1 MDNNLIEINSQQEL
15 SPASSSDL
23 VSIADNIL
31 LDVRTDITQLNT
43 LSLPI
48 SQLATLGTGISSLLP
63 AFRTVTE
70 TTSVAGQGL
79 YRLANKAVN
88 DTLKVAKDGNFWGAL
103 KTSSGASKM
112 AKFAEAGDI
121 TTMSKTVMP
130 IDPATIMMSVALF
143 SIEQQLGHIE
153 EMQRKIISFLE
164 IEKESEIEAD
174 VETLSNIINKY
185 KHSWD
190 NEHFISSNHQTII
203 DIQRTSRKNMLS
215 YQKKVKDMIKSKQ
228 IITLQSKVKN
238 TLNEL
243 QKNFKYYRLSLF
255 AFSMS
260 SLLEIMLS
268 GNFKEENI
276 LSIKEEIEKQ
286 AFAYRDIYG
295 DCSVYLENMEK
306 AALEANLLKGVGKVS
321 KATGKLISNIP
332 VVKDGQVDE
341 FLQESGERVS
351 DKATLIEKEVIETFA
366 EMSNP
371 GTNLFTEK
379 MEDLIQIY
387 VHTTDIMFDNKNI
400 YLIAN

>member
-1 MDNNLIEINSQQEL
+1 MDNNLIEINSQREL

-43 LSLPI
+43 ISLPI
-48 SQLATLGTGISSLLP
+48 SQLATLGTGVSSLLP
-63 AFRTVTE
+63 AFRTITE

-79 YRLANKAVN
+79 YRLANAAVN

-103 KTSSGASKM
+103 KTTSGASKM

-174 VETLSNIINKY
+174 VETLSIIINKY

-228 IITLQSKVKN
+228 IV
-238 TLNEL
+238 
-243 QKNFKYYRLSLF
+243 F
-255 AFSMS
+255 
-260 SLLEIMLS
+260 
-268 GNFKEENI
+268 
-276 LSIKEEIEKQ
+276 
-286 AFAYRDIYG
+286 
-295 DCSVYLENMEK
+295 
-306 AALEANLLKGVGKVS
+306 
-321 KATGKLISNIP
+321 
-332 VVKDGQVDE
+332 
-341 FLQESGERVS
+341 
-351 DKATLIEKEVIETFA
+351 
-366 EMSNP
+366 
-371 GTNLFTEK
+371 
-379 MEDLIQIY
+379 
-387 VHTTDIMFDNKNI
+387 
-400 YLIAN
+400 

>member
-1 MDNNLIEINSQQEL
+1 MDNMIEIKDNQEL
-15 SPASSSDL
+15 SPTSSNDL

-31 LDVRTDITQLNT
+31 LDVRTDITQLNKI
-43 LSLPI
+43 SLPI
-48 SQLATLGTGISSLLP
+48 SQLATLGTGVSSLLP
-63 AFRTVTE
+63 AFRTVTQS
-70 TTSVAGQGL
+70 TSMAGQGL
-79 YRLANKAVN
+79 YRLTNAAVN
-88 DTLKVAKDGNFWGAL
+88 DALKLTKDGQFWGAL

-112 AKFAEAGDI
+112 AKFTEVGDVTAI
-121 TTMSKTVMP
+121 SKTVMP
-130 IDPATIMMSVALF
+130 LDPATIMMSVALF

-174 VETLSNIINKY
+174 VEILSNIISKY
-185 KHSWD
+185 KHNWD
-190 NEHFISSNHQTII
+190 NEHFVSSNHQTVI

-228 IITLQSKVKN
+228 IITLQSKVKSM
-238 TLNEL
+238 LNEL

-268 GNFKEENI
+268 GNFKEESI
-276 LSIKEEIEKQ
+276 LSIKDEIEKQ
-286 AFAYRDIYG
+286 AFAYRDVYCN
-295 DCSVYLENMEK
+295 CSVYLENMEK
-306 AALEANLLKGVGKVS
+306 VALESNLLKGVSKIS

-341 FLQESGERVS
+341 FLQESGDRVNA
-351 DKATLIEKEVIETFA
+351 KAVLIGKEVIETFA

-379 MEDLIQIY
+379 MDDLIQIY
-387 VHTTDIMFDNKNI
+387 VNTTDILFDNNNI

>member
-1 MDNNLIEINSQQEL
+1 MDNIIEIKDKQEL
-15 SPASSSDL
+15 SPTSSNDL

-31 LDVRTDITQLNT
+31 LDVRTDITQLNKI
-43 LSLPI
+43 SLPI
-48 SQLATLGTGISSLLP
+48 SQLATLGTGVSSLLP
-63 AFRTVTE
+63 AFRTVTQS
-70 TTSVAGQGL
+70 TSMAGQGL
-79 YRLANKAVN
+79 YRLTNAAVN
-88 DTLKVAKDGNFWGAL
+88 DALKLTKDGQFWGAL

-112 AKFAEAGDI
+112 AKFAEAGDVTAI
-121 TTMSKTVMP
+121 SKTVMP
-130 IDPATIMMSVALF
+130 LDPATIMMSVALF

-174 VETLSNIINKY
+174 VEILSNIISKY
-185 KHSWD
+185 KHNWD

-228 IITLQSKVKN
+228 IVTLQSKVKS

-276 LSIKEEIEKQ
+276 LSIKDEIEKQ
-286 AFAYRDIYG
+286 AFAYRDIYC

-306 AALEANLLKGVGKVS
+306 VALEANILKSVSKLS

-341 FLQESGERVS
+341 VLKESGDRVN
-351 DKATLIEKEVIETFA
+351 DKALLIEKEVIETFA

-379 MEDLIQIY
+379 MDDLIQIY
-387 VHTTDIMFDNKNI
+387 VNTTDIFFDNNNI